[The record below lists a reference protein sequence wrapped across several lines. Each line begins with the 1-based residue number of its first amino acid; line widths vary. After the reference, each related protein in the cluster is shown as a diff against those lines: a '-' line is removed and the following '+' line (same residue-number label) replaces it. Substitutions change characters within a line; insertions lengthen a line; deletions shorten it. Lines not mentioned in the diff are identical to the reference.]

1 MDPLG
6 STGSVSRNSPER
18 SIAATIAARSAPEA
32 PTPAPPETATGSTTL
47 TALFEFSADRR
58 EVRIRI
64 VDSASALVRQIPPGT
79 VAEMISAIAKY
90 PRPR

>member
-1 MDPLG
+1 MDPLRSIG
-6 STGSVSRNSPER
+6 SIPPATPEIA
-18 SIAATIAARSAPEA
+18 IAATTAARTAPEGA
-32 PTPAPPETATGSTTL
+32 RTSPETATDSTTL

-64 VDSASALVRQIPPGT
+64 VDGSGALVRQIPPGT
-79 VAEMISAIAKY
+79 VAEMMSAIARY

>member
-1 MDPLG
+1 
-6 STGSVSRNSPER
+6 
-18 SIAATIAARSAPEA
+18 
-32 PTPAPPETATGSTTL
+32 L

-64 VDSASALVRQIPPGT
+64 VDSAGALVRQIPPGT

>member
-1 MDPLG
+1 MDPLS

-32 PTPAPPETATGSTTL
+32 PTPA
-47 TALFEFSADRR
+47 ALFEFSADRR

-64 VDSASALVRQIPPGT
+64 VDSAGALVRQIPPGT

>member
-1 MDPLG
+1 MDPLS
-6 STGSVSRNSPER
+6 STGSVSLSSPEL
-18 SIAATIAARSAPEA
+18 SIAATTAARTAPEA

-64 VDSASALVRQIPPGT
+64 VDGAGTLVRQIPPGT